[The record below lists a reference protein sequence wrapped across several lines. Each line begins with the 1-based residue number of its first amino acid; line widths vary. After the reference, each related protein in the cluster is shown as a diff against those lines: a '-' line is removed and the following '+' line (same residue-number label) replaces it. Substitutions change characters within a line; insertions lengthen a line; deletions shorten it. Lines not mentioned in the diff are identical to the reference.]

1 MPLRRSHRLEELEA
15 SQYLDAPQMDAATV
29 LRLQA
34 GNGMGQE
41 DSQMIIE
48 GMAQQGAEPTYCMG
62 DDTPLP
68 VLSSRPRILY
78 DYFKQRFAQVCFPTL
93 TFWSGNPRKDLY
105 YTRGQFSQRTKHVD
119 NL

>member
-1 MPLRRSHRLEELEA
+1 MEGT
-15 SQYLDAPQMDAATV
+15 QLDTATV

-68 VLSSRPRILY
+68 VLSNKPHVLY
-78 DYFKQRFAQVCFPTL
+78 DYFKQRFAQVGPAAL
-93 TFWSGNPRKDLY
+93 RLLAAARAQQG
-105 YTRGQFSQRTKHVD
+105 
-119 NL
+119 

>member
-1 MPLRRSHRLEELEA
+1 MDA
-15 SQYLDAPQMDAATV
+15 GQYLESTQLEPAEA

-41 DSQMIIE
+41 DSQMIVE

-68 VLSSRPRILY
+68 VLSDKPHVLY
-78 DYFKQRFAQVCFPTL
+78 DYFKQRFAQVDTA
-93 TFWSGNPRKDLY
+93 SAV
-105 YTRGQFSQRTKHVD
+105 SSME
-119 NL
+119 

>member
-1 MPLRRSHRLEELEA
+1 MEA
-15 SQYLDAPQMDAATV
+15 VDV

-68 VLSSRPRILY
+68 VLSNRPHVLY
-78 DYFKQRFAQVCFPTL
+78 DYFKQRFAQVC
-93 TFWSGNPRKDLY
+93 GY
-105 YTRGQFSQRTKHVD
+105 YAPPPWPGRSQQDCAVP
-119 NL
+119 LAS

>member
-1 MPLRRSHRLEELEA
+1 MLVCSHRLEELKA
-15 SQYLDAPQMDAATV
+15 STYLVSTQMETADV

-68 VLSSRPRILY
+68 VLSNRPHVLY
-78 DYFKQRFAQVCFPTL
+78 DYFKQRFAQVSASFP
-93 TFWSGNPRKDLY
+93 KY
-105 YTRGQFSQRTKHVD
+105 YVLQNESNASDEHTTQRTGQQLV
-119 NL
+119 

>member
-1 MPLRRSHRLEELEA
+1 MEA
-15 SQYLDAPQMDAATV
+15 ASA

-48 GMAQQGAEPTYCMG
+48 GMAQQAAEPTYCMG

-68 VLSSRPRILY
+68 VLSDKPHILY
-78 DYFKQRFAQVCFPTL
+78 DYFKQRFAQV
-93 TFWSGNPRKDLY
+93 NPKP
-105 YTRGQFSQRTKHVD
+105 
-119 NL
+119 

>member
-1 MPLRRSHRLEELEA
+1 
-15 SQYLDAPQMDAATV
+15 MDTAAV

-48 GMAQQGAEPTYCMG
+48 GMAKQGAEPTYCMG

-68 VLSSRPRILY
+68 VLSSRPHVLY
-78 DYFKQRFAQVCFPTL
+78 DYFKQRFAQAGASPF
-93 TFWSGNPRKDLY
+93 
-105 YTRGQFSQRTKHVD
+105 
-119 NL
+119 NLCLEISALV

>member
-1 MPLRRSHRLEELEA
+1 LEELKA
-15 SQYLDAPQMDAATV
+15 STFLESAQMDAADV

-68 VLSSRPRILY
+68 VLSNRPHVLY
-78 DYFKQRFAQVCFPTL
+78 DYFKQRFAQVRLHGTTSPPCGLEFLRRHAVRALLCRLPARL
-93 TFWSGNPRKDLY
+93 VRCCSR
-105 YTRGQFSQRTKHVD
+105 
-119 NL
+119 

>member
-1 MPLRRSHRLEELEA
+1 
-15 SQYLDAPQMDAATV
+15 MDTAEV

-48 GMAQQGAEPTYCMG
+48 GMAKQGAEPTYCMG

-68 VLSSRPRILY
+68 VLSSRPHVLY
-78 DYFKQRFAQVCFPTL
+78 DYFKQRFAQVCNSRLGLLEWDSEVFSEAIVKNIEAPDYLLHHCCVDPRGVLKRISLTL
-93 TFWSGNPRKDLY
+93 H
-105 YTRGQFSQRTKHVD
+105 TR
-119 NL
+119 

>member
-1 MPLRRSHRLEELEA
+1 MCSHRLEELEA
-15 SQYLDAPQMDAATV
+15 STYLANTQMETADV

-68 VLSSRPRILY
+68 VLSNRPHVLY
-78 DYFKQRFAQVCFPTL
+78 DYFKQRFAQVSATSL
-93 TFWSGNPRKDLY
+93 SASPRY
-105 YTRGQFSQRTKHVD
+105 HV
-119 NL
+119 L